1 MPIRSYLRVSQN
13 RGRAWGRFDVRFD
26 RRGLL
31 SLIAFMMNLR
41 SRLTGIATGDQA
53 LFVTRAAFDS
63 VGGFPSIA
71 LMEDIALSSAPQTHQ
86 PSRLHSRPRHHLRA
100 PLARTRDAPHH
111 FFDVAIAAR
120 ILLWRGPC
128 PSCTTLRLCL
138 RRTIVAV
145 SIAILAK
152 APVPG
157 LAKTRLIPTIGA
169 HAAAVLQE
177 RLTER
182 AVATALAADVGPVT
196 IWCAPDGT
204 HNSFL
209 KLVARSRI
217 TLRRQPE
224 GDLGARMLAAT
235 AAGSGP
241 TLVIGT
247 DCPALTEVHLRGAAN
262 ALRNGHRRYPHS
274 CRGRRLCPDRH
285 ALGAATTVC
294 RHRLGHKDRARRDTR
309 TYHRAASHPD
319 RAATALG
326 RRYRER
332 PRAP

>member
-1 MPIRSYLRVSQN
+1 MPPPNNS
-13 RGRAWGRFDVRFD
+13 
-26 RRGLL
+26 
-31 SLIAFMMNLR
+31 
-41 SRLTGIATGDQA
+41 
-53 LFVTRAAFDS
+53 
-63 VGGFPSIA
+63 
-71 LMEDIALSSAPQTHQ
+71 
-86 PSRLHSRPRHHLRA
+86 
-100 PLARTRDAPHH
+100 
-111 FFDVAIAAR
+111 
-120 ILLWRGPC
+120 
-128 PSCTTLRLCL
+128 
-138 RRTIVAV
+138 AV

-204 HNSFL
+204 HDSFL

-224 GDLGARMLAAT
+224 GDIGARMLAAT
-235 AAGSGP
+235 ATGSGP

-262 ALRNGHRRYPHS
+262 ALRNGTDVILIPAEDGGYVLIGTRSAQPPLFA
-274 CRGRRLCPDRH
+274 GI
-285 ALGAATTVC
+285 AWGTKTV
-294 RHRLGHKDRARRDTR
+294 LAETRARIIEQRLILTEQPPLWDVDTESDLAR
-309 TYHRAASHPD
+309 
-319 RAATALG
+319 LE
-326 RRYRER
+326 REY
-332 PRAP
+332 PELKL

>member
-1 MPIRSYLRVSQN
+1 MPPPNNS
-13 RGRAWGRFDVRFD
+13 
-26 RRGLL
+26 
-31 SLIAFMMNLR
+31 
-41 SRLTGIATGDQA
+41 
-53 LFVTRAAFDS
+53 
-63 VGGFPSIA
+63 
-71 LMEDIALSSAPQTHQ
+71 
-86 PSRLHSRPRHHLRA
+86 
-100 PLARTRDAPHH
+100 
-111 FFDVAIAAR
+111 
-120 ILLWRGPC
+120 
-128 PSCTTLRLCL
+128 
-138 RRTIVAV
+138 AV

-204 HNSFL
+204 HDSFL

-224 GDLGARMLAAT
+224 GDIGARMLAAT
-235 AAGSGP
+235 AASRGP

-262 ALRNGHRRYPHS
+262 ALRNGTDVILIPAEDGGYVLIGTRSAQPPLFA
-274 CRGRRLCPDRH
+274 GI
-285 ALGAATTVC
+285 AWGTKTV
-294 RHRLGHKDRARRDTR
+294 LAETRARIIEQRLILTEQPPLWDVDTESDLAR
-309 TYHRAASHPD
+309 
-319 RAATALG
+319 LE
-326 RRYRER
+326 REY
-332 PRAP
+332 PELKL